1 MNTFYGGDYYEDK
14 SEIFRGQLNKTYGV
28 MALGLTLTFISAILT
43 AWLAPAI
50 VLSFPLAMILLV
62 AQVITV
68 IAFSSSLYR
77 ARFSTVLAMFVGY
90 SILSGVSISYIF
102 LIYDVKNI
110 FLCFAAAALCFAILA
125 ILGHS
130 TRKDL
135 SGLGKYFL
143 VGLIGV
149 LLLSLV
155 SFFIGS
161 TTFEIIIACL
171 GLVLFLG
178 ITAYDTQRLRRFAEQ
193 YSNGDEMG
201 RKIAVYF
208 AMQLYLDF
216 INIFLYML
224 RLFGR
229 SRD

>member
-110 FLCFAAAALCFAILA
+110 FLCF
-125 ILGHS
+125 
-130 TRKDL
+130 
-135 SGLGKYFL
+135 
-143 VGLIGV
+143 
-149 LLLSLV
+149 
-155 SFFIGS
+155 SF
-161 TTFEIIIACL
+161 
-171 GLVLFLG
+171 
-178 ITAYDTQRLRRFAEQ
+178 Q
-193 YSNGDEMG
+193 
-201 RKIAVYF
+201 
-208 AMQLYLDF
+208 
-216 INIFLYML
+216 
-224 RLFGR
+224 
-229 SRD
+229 